1 MPVEFTNA
9 LSPVMQQVADC
20 RGHVKKCEHD
30 VEEKKTALKASKIAL
45 EEAQGALNL
54 AVDESINVAR
64 QPTLFDPF
72 GKGGTSDGP
81 SDDGGGSGGGG
92 GSSPDSPAPTP
103 APSGTGIVL
112 VVEAVNSHPW
122 SSEEAASLPQLPA
135 ANSDASAN
143 ADLDP
148 TREPSMGSTVNILD
162 HNDFTDDRT
171 GTWECRLEAL
181 KLRGKLDGRDRLMM
195 KNIEN
200 YRGRQESGE
209 AQSTWG
215 KWSEFNVSL
224 AMQNGKEEIVT
235 VLYKPDWKEGVSDHI
250 EAWSESLSATGYWSQ
265 EVSLVKG
272 KRPKL
277 PLAEWCREWVQ
288 TRYEAYQAE
297 SGINKMPRSKS
308 KKGAA

>member
-20 RGHVKKCEHD
+20 RDHVKKCEYD
-30 VEEKKTALKASKIAL
+30 VEEKKLALKASKTAL

-72 GKGGTSDGP
+72 GKGGTSGGP
-81 SDDGGGSGGGG
+81 GGDDGGSGGG

-112 VVEAVNSHPW
+112 VVNAENSHPW
-122 SSEEAASLPQLPA
+122 SSEEVASPPQLPA
-135 ANSDASAN
+135 ANTADASQEI
-143 ADLDP
+143 DP
-148 TREPSMGSTVNILD
+148 TREPAVAVASTL
-162 HNDFTDDRT
+162 HPHRNDFSDDRT
-171 GTWECRLEAL
+171 GTWECRLEDL
-181 KLRGKLDGRDRLMM
+181 KFREKLDDRDKLMM

-209 AQSTWG
+209 AQSAWG

-224 AMQNGKEEIVT
+224 AMQNGKEETVT

-297 SGINKMPRSKS
+297 SGMNKMPRSKS